1 LSAKSVRHIA
11 GVLSSAFARAI
22 RWGLM
27 STNPVTSSEPPRVK
41 KHRGVALTPAQQALV
56 FESASGPWCLPMLL
70 GMAAA
75 TGARRG
81 EVLALRW
88 QDLRGSDV
96 MIARSLTQ
104 TKQVLEFKGTKTEQ
118 PRLVSLPASTLSALD
133 QHRQSQAAFR
143 VQFGPDY
150 RADLDLV
157 FANPDGTPFKPDSI
171 SASVSLLFRK
181 LKLPKGASLHSLRHS
196 HCSLLL
202 ADGVDLAT
210 VSERLGH
217 SSVRVT
223 SEIYAHAI
231 RGRDQDAAR
240 RWDKLMRPYGGSHE
254 EPAGV
259 N

>member
-1 LSAKSVRHIA
+1 
-11 GVLSSAFARAI
+11 
-22 RWGLM
+22 
-27 STNPVTSSEPPRVK
+27 
-41 KHRGVALTPAQQALV
+41 V
-56 FESASGPWCLPMLL
+56 FLEVS
-70 GMAAA
+70 AA

-88 QDLRGSDV
+88 SDIQGSDV
-96 MIARSLTQ
+96 VITRSLTQ
-104 TKQVLEFKGTKTEQ
+104 TKQALKFKDPKTEDSAR
-118 PRLVSLPASTLSALD
+118 PVSLPASTIEALAAH
-133 QHRQSQAAFR
+133 QKRQNEFR
-143 VQFGPDY
+143 AQFGPDY
-150 RADLDLV
+150 RADLDLI
-157 FANPDGTPFKPDSI
+157 FANPDGTPLKPDSI
-171 SASVSLLFRK
+171 SSAVSLLFRK
-181 LKLPKGASLHSLRHS
+181 LKLPQGASLHSLRHS

-231 RGRDQDAAR
+231 RGRDQEAAR
-240 RWDKLMRPYGGSHE
+240 RWDKLMRPNGGSRE